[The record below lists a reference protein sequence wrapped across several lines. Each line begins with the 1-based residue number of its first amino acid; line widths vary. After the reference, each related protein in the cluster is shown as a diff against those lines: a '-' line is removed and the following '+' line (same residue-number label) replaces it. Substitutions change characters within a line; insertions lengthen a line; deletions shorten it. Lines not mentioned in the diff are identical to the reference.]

1 VPKERRGA
9 MGQTGATPGPDAPA
23 ATTGQKLGVVA
34 TILAI
39 ALIVVYIVFL
49 ILQWNN
55 VKAGDLEWS
64 RRSDL
69 FGGLEALAFAAAG
82 AVLGTSVQRQVTK
95 KAEDQAA
102 DAKGQADQKKARA
115 DTNQKAA
122 EKARALHNL
131 AEVKAGQSVGGPTQR
146 GLGATPTAGGDIGEL
161 LAFARQYDQS

>member
-1 VPKERRGA
+1 
-9 MGQTGATPGPDAPA
+9 MGDAGTTPAGNQSAS
-23 ATTGQKLGVVA
+23 TTGQKLGAVA

-55 VKAGDLEWS
+55 VNAADLQWS

-82 AVLGTSVQRQVTK
+82 AVLGTTVQRQVTK

-102 DAKGQADQKKARA
+102 DAKTQADEQKARA
-115 DTNQKAA
+115 DENEKAA
-122 EKARALHNL
+122 EKGRALHKL
-131 AEVKAGQSVGGPTQR
+131 VEAKAGQASGGAPATRAAGSVPPP
-146 GLGATPTAGGDIGEL
+146 AGDIGEL
-161 LAFARQYDQS
+161 LTLARQYDQD